1 MTRTRCVKIG
11 LITVVA
17 ALALCRMLP
26 TGVTARGDTEPSATA
41 VSDAAVEDDAIAR
54 LEAVSSEPMDPE
66 LPTLIEAGAT
76 DCVPCRQMAPII
88 DALREDTAGRLN
100 VRFVNVRTDDEAR
113 ARYGVMVMPTQLF
126 LDADGIEIHRHIGFL
141 GRDAII
147 EAWAALGYDF
157 GLDWQPIDEGSLMS
171 RIGRAIEAAWW
182 VALPA
187 AMLWGILSVVL
198 SPCHLASIPLVIA
211 VVSGQGGG
219 VSARRAWGLSCL
231 FALGILATIAVIGV
245 ITAAAGR
252 LLGDSGPML
261 TNVVAILLVAVGLH
275 LCGGFALPWFGVNRV
290 HSKHRGALAAVGTG
304 LAFGVAVG
312 PCTFAFMAPMIGLA
326 LHQGTTH
333 FAHGAL
339 LLLAFGVGHASVI
352 ALAGGLVGLVQR
364 YVSSDAQKRHVG
376 ILRTA
381 CGVLVVASG
390 LYLLGPVA

>member
-1 MTRTRCVKIG
+1 
-11 LITVVA
+11 
-17 ALALCRMLP
+17 
-26 TGVTARGDTEPSATA
+26 
-41 VSDAAVEDDAIAR
+41 
-54 LEAVSSEPMDPE
+54 
-66 LPTLIEAGAT
+66 
-76 DCVPCRQMAPII
+76 
-88 DALREDTAGRLN
+88 
-100 VRFVNVRTDDEAR
+100 
-113 ARYGVMVMPTQLF
+113 
-126 LDADGIEIHRHIGFL
+126 
-141 GRDAII
+141 
-147 EAWAALGYDF
+147 
-157 GLDWQPIDEGSLMS
+157 
-171 RIGRAIEAAWW
+171 
-182 VALPA
+182 
-187 AMLWGILSVVL
+187 VVL

-252 LLGDSGPML
+252 LWGDSGPML

-364 YVSSDAQKRHVG
+364 YVSSDAQKRPVG
-376 ILRTA
+376 ILRAA
-381 CGVLVVASG
+381 CGSISGGKWVVPAWPGGLVLPAYPAVVRRR
-390 LYLLGPVA
+390 PIE